1 MNRYDELSPDCQQ
14 AVDGVIDT
22 IASIHY
28 DKKATAWLNLF
39 RGRIV
44 KNYNFFVSLTETRLL
59 QEERYR
65 HQLQEER

>member
-14 AVDGVIDT
+14 AVDRVINT

-28 DKKATAWLNLF
+28 DEKATRWLDLF

-44 KNYNFFVSLTETRLL
+44 KNYNFFVSVTEPRLI
-59 QEERYR
+59 QEDW
-65 HQLQEER
+65 